1 MSCLSSLYGFF
12 KVHWRGA
19 MPLPG
24 PLAATVP
31 AHAGT
36 LAANGCLVA
45 WPAARPRHC
54 PAKLYAVVSGGHL
67 LSRIVPNAV
76 PSAA

>member
-1 MSCLSSLYGFF
+1 MGFSMCIG
-12 KVHWRGA
+12 KA
-19 MPLPG
+19 SPPLPG

-31 AHAGT
+31 AHAGA
-36 LAANGCLVA
+36 LAANGCLDA